1 MRPGRF
7 AATMKGPKGA
17 TMNTVLTASRAA
29 VGALPRIWIGARPL
43 ERLWYVVA
51 GVLFAGGLGHVAV
64 LLLTGASWEGP
75 TSLRKA
81 ATFGLSFGLTLATV
95 VWASSFIRLGSWF
108 RAAVLSIFTVVC
120 VLETV
125 LITLQAWRG
134 VPSHFN
140 FETPFDT
147 SVSMTLAGGGFVII
161 AVGLILAGAALRR
174 TADLT
179 PELRLA
185 LRYGFGTL
193 LAAFGTG
200 AIMIATGVTLAR
212 SGDPAAAYA
221 TAGFLK
227 PLHAV
232 ALHAILVLPG
242 LAWLIGFTGWDAGR
256 RLRVVRWSIMG
267 YSVLLVGAVII
278 SLVG

>member
-1 MRPGRF
+1 
-7 AATMKGPKGA
+7 
-17 TMNTVLTASRAA
+17 MNTAVVSTVVAASREA
-29 VGALPRIWIGARPL
+29 VGALPRIWTGARPL
-43 ERLWYVVA
+43 ERLWYAVA
-51 GVLFAGGLGHVAV
+51 AVLFAGGLTHVAV
-64 LLLTGASWEGP
+64 LLLTGASWDGP

-95 VWASSFIRLGSWF
+95 VWASAFIRLAPLLRGV
-108 RAAVLSIFTVVC
+108 VLSIFTVVC
-120 VLETV
+120 VLETA

-134 VPSHFN
+134 VPSHFD

-147 SVSMTLAGGGFVII
+147 GVSMTLAGGGFVII
-161 AVGLILAGAALRR
+161 VVGLILAATALRR
-174 TADLT
+174 GAELA

-185 LRYGFGTL
+185 LRYGFVTL
-193 LAAFGTG
+193 LVAFATG
-200 AIMIATGVTLAR
+200 AVMIATGVTLVR
-212 SGDPAAAYA
+212 SGDPAIAYA

-232 ALHAILVLPG
+232 AMHAILVLPG
-242 LAWLIGFTGWDAGR
+242 LAWLLGFTDWDAAR

-278 SLVG
+278 SLLG

>member
-1 MRPGRF
+1 
-7 AATMKGPKGA
+7 
-17 TMNTVLTASRAA
+17 MNTVVAAGREA
-29 VGALPRIWIGARPL
+29 VGALPRIWTGARPL
-43 ERLWYVVA
+43 ERAWYAVA
-51 GVLFAGGLGHVAV
+51 AVLFASGLTHVAV
-64 LLLTGASWEGP
+64 LLVTGASWEGP

-95 VWASSFIRLGSWF
+95 VWAGSFIRLTPPF
-108 RAAVLSIFTVVC
+108 RATVLSIFTVVC
-120 VLETV
+120 VLETA

-140 FETPFDT
+140 FETPFDL

-161 AVGLILAGAALRR
+161 AVGLILTGAALRR
-174 TADLT
+174 LADLT

-185 LRYGFGTL
+185 LRFGCGTL
-193 LAAFGTG
+193 LMAFGTG

-221 TAGFLK
+221 IGGFLK

-232 ALHAILVLPG
+232 AMHAILVLPG

-256 RLRVVRWSIMG
+256 RLRVVRWAIMG

-278 SLVG
+278 SLIG